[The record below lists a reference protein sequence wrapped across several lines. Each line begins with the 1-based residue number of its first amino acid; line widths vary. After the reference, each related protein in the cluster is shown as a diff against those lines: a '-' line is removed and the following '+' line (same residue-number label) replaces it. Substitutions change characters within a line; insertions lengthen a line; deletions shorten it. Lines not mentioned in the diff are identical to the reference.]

1 MSELEIS
8 GLVKSFRTQD
18 VLCGLDLVVDEGS
31 FVSILGPS
39 GSGKTTLLRIIAG
52 FERADA
58 GTVRLHGEIVD
69 NPTHYVDSR
78 KRRIGYVPQ
87 DGNLFP
93 HLSVKM
99 NVGFGLPKAER
110 NGKRVN
116 ELLEMVGLGNLAERY
131 PHQLSGG
138 QQQRVALARGLAI
151 HPDLVL
157 LDEPFSSLDASL
169 RASVRHDVRHILKD
183 AGATAILVTHD
194 QDEALSLA
202 DKVAVIRDG
211 RISQCDAPATL
222 YARPA
227 TPALAREFG
236 NVNFVRGVARGLE
249 VDTDIGRFAI
259 EDVSSIPDLRDGA
272 RLLVLIRPEQIVLT
286 TSGSARAHVLDTE
299 FYGHDAV
306 VKLRANVHG
315 ELLLHAR
322 TSEAIDLPARDSDV
336 GIAVRGGV
344 VAWSDES
351 IDDATRI

>member
-1 MSELEIS
+1 MSELDIS
-8 GLVKSFRTQD
+8 GLVKSFRTQE

-58 GTVRLHGEIVD
+58 GSVRLHGEIVD
-69 NPTHYVDSR
+69 DPTHFVDSR
-78 KRRIGYVPQ
+78 KRHIGYVPQ

-99 NVGFGLPKAER
+99 NVGFGLPKGER

-116 ELLEMVGLGNLAERY
+116 ELLEMVGLGDLAERY

-151 HPDLVL
+151 NPDLVL

-183 AGATAILVTHD
+183 AGTTAILVTHD

-222 YARPA
+222 YAKPA

-236 NVNFVRGVARGLE
+236 NVNFVQGTARGLE
-249 VDTDIGRFAI
+249 VDTDIGRFAL
-259 EDVSSIPDLRDGA
+259 EDVASIPDLHDGA
-272 RLLVLIRPEQIVLT
+272 RLLVLIRPEQIILT
-286 TSGSARAHVLDTE
+286 ADGSARARVLDTE
-299 FYGHDAV
+299 FYGHDAII
-306 VKLRANVHG
+306 KLRANG
-315 ELLLHAR
+315 DRELTLHAR
-322 TSEAIDLPARDSDV
+322 TSHAIDLPARDSDV
-336 GIAVRGGV
+336 GISVRGGV
-344 VAWSDES
+344 VAWNDES
-351 IDDATRI
+351 SD

>member
-1 MSELEIS
+1 MSELDIS
-8 GLVKSFRTQD
+8 GLFKSFRTQE

-58 GTVRLHGEIVD
+58 GGVRLHGEIVD
-69 NPTHYVDSR
+69 DATHFVDSR

-116 ELLEMVGLGNLAERY
+116 ELLEMVGLEDLAERY

-151 HPDLVL
+151 NPDLVL
-157 LDEPFSSLDASL
+157 LDEPFSSLDAGL

-183 AGATAILVTHD
+183 AGTTAILVTHD

-222 YARPA
+222 YAKPA

-236 NVNFVRGVARGLE
+236 NVNFVKGTARGHE
-249 VDTDIGRFAI
+249 VETDIGRFVL
-259 EDVSSIPDLRDGA
+259 EDVSSIPGLHDGA
-272 RLLVLIRPEQIVLT
+272 RLLVLIRPEQIILT
-286 TSGSARAHVLDTE
+286 TDGSARAHVLDTE

-306 VKLRANVHG
+306 VKLRANVHR
-315 ELLLHAR
+315 ELTLHAR
-322 TSEAIDLPARDSDV
+322 TSHAIDLPARDSDV
-336 GIAVRGGV
+336 GISVRGRV
-344 VAWSDES
+344 VAWNDES
-351 IDDATRI
+351 GD